1 MIYLFIYDQLSFTQ
15 RVEAV
20 LQSIKITTL
29 HPAHRTFKKREEGK
43 AWIVCMVSVIC
54 TCLFV
59 HTSSR
64 DENCNCSSTIGTLC
78 YGLWYTV
85 LFLINILYIEP
96 RSSFLY
102 RYLFFS
108 PNNLPA
114 TFGGTGRTVGRSLS
128 QQVCSPA
135 DLLSR
140 DKTSQVCAY
149 LRGFN
154 SQTRTHARTHTRSG
168 SHWSCLAPLEMCDNP
183 ENRNQTNGTTW
194 GSSGRRY

>member
-1 MIYLFIYDQLSFTQ
+1 MIYLFIYYQLSFTQ
-15 RVEAV
+15 WVEAV
-20 LQSIKITTL
+20 LQTIKITTL
-29 HPAHRTFKKREEGK
+29 HPAHRTFKKGKEGK

-64 DENCNCSSTIGTLC
+64 DENCNFSSTIGTLC

-102 RYLFFS
+102 YFFFS

-114 TFGGTGRTVGRSLS
+114 TFGGTGRTFGRSLS
-128 QQVCSPA
+128 QQVYSPA

-140 DKTSQVCAY
+140 DKTSVLCLFKRIQ
-149 LRGFN
+149 LI
-154 SQTRTHARTHTRSG
+154 HTHTRTQQLTLILLSATRDV
-168 SHWSCLAPLEMCDNP
+168 W
-183 ENRNQTNGTTW
+183 
-194 GSSGRRY
+194 